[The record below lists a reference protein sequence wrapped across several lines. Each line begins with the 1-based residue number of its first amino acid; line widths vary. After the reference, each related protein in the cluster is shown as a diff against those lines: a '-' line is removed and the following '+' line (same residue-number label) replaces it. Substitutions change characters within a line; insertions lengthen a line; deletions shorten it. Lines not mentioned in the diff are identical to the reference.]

1 MPNSKRSSQISKFR
15 INMTLQEFKNEV
27 LEGIKEYPSDW
38 RYGQKVFNYIDSK
51 YHVARE
57 VQFDYNID
65 CFYRDDL
72 IDEFIEASYKLI

>member
-1 MPNSKRSSQISKFR
+1 MTYEEFR
-15 INMTLQEFKNEV
+15 KDVFN
-27 LEGIKEYPSDW
+27 GIKSLNNNW
-38 RYGQKVFNYIDSK
+38 RKGQKVFNYIDSK